1 MFELQATL
9 RTRTWQMPF
18 ATPRRMTIYGGLQE
32 MATFVIYCRQEA
44 RAKAEGDAVLAKIF
58 RFIAR
63 DEIEHAHF
71 YQDVVRA
78 LLEED
83 REGTLADLAYV
94 TAHFEMP
101 GVGLVPDY
109 DARVEVMRQAGI
121 DRALFL
127 RKVFLPML
135 THLGVDRAEVVRAV
149 RRDGEPTAIFPAQAC
164 APPS

>member
-1 MFELQATL
+1 
-9 RTRTWQMPF
+9 
-18 ATPRRMTIYGGLQE
+18 

-44 RAKAEGDAVLAKIF
+44 RAKAEGDAVLARIF
-58 RFIAR
+58 RLIAR

-83 REGTLADLAYV
+83 RDGTLADLAHV
-94 TAHFEMP
+94 TACFEMP

-121 DRALFL
+121 DRGVFL
-127 RKVFLPML
+127 RKVFFPML
-135 THLGVDRAEVVRAV
+135 THVGVDRAELVRAA
-149 RRDGEPTAIFPAQAC
+149 RRPMFPEQG
-164 APPS
+164 APRPAS